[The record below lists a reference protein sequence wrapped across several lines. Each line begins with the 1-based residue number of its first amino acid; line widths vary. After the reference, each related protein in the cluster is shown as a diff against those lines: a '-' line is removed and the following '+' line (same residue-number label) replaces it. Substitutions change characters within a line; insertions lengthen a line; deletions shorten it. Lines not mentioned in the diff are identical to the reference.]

1 MFEVSFHY
9 SWLPGQPTSKS
20 GEAQLFAMLEGV
32 HEAGSLRAAVSRA
45 GLSYR
50 YAWGLIGRWEKLF
63 GQKLV
68 VMERGRGTRLTPL
81 GEKLLW
87 AQKRV
92 QARLTPQLQSL
103 SAELERE
110 LAQVLDADGQRI
122 TMAASH
128 DLALTAFK
136 ESLAKSGGPRL
147 DIRFAG
153 SEPSLAALVA
163 GEVELAGFHVSP
175 SMPDEVHACR
185 ERLGRKH
192 MLIRFV
198 RRCQGLFVA
207 SGNPLGIRKLADVA
221 RPGGSKKVVRFINRQ
236 RGSGTRLA
244 LDQLLARDGIKPS
257 RIHGYDHEEYTHL
270 AVAATIA
277 SGQADAGLGIASAA
291 HQFGL
296 DFIPLFDEDYYFACR
311 AEQMESAAIRAALAH
326 LGRLGWRNQLRKL
339 EGYAPDSM
347 GEVLSPA
354 EALV

>member
-9 SWLPGQPTSKS
+9 SWLPGQPVSKS

-32 HEAGSLRAAVSRA
+32 HDEGSLRAAVSRA

-63 GQKLV
+63 GQQLV

-110 LAQVLDADGQRI
+110 LAQVLDADGHRL

-136 ESLAKSGGPRL
+136 DSLAKAGGPRL
-147 DIRFAG
+147 DLRFAG

-163 GEVELAGFHVSP
+163 GEVELAGFHVSS
-175 SMPDEVHACR
+175 SMPDEVRACR
-185 ERLGRKH
+185 ERLGKKH

-198 RRCQGLFVA
+198 RRSQGLIVA
-207 SGNPLGIRKLADVA
+207 AGNPLGIRKLADIVRA
-221 RPGGSKKVVRFINRQ
+221 KARFINRQ
-236 RGSGTRLA
+236 RGAGTRHA
-244 LDQLLARDGIKPS
+244 LDQLLARDGIKPA
-257 RIHGYDHEEYTHL
+257 RIVGYDREEYTHL

-277 SGQADAGLGIASAA
+277 SGQADAGLGIAAAA

-296 DFIPLFDEDYYFACR
+296 DFLPLFEEDYYFACR
-311 AEQMESAAIRAALAH
+311 TDQVESAGLRAVVAH
-326 LGRLGWRNQLRKL
+326 LGKTGWRNQLRKV
-339 EGYAPDSM
+339 EGYAADSM
-347 GEVLSPA
+347 GTVLTPA
-354 EALV
+354 EALA

>member
-9 SWLPGQPTSKS
+9 SWLPGQPVSKS

-32 HEAGSLRAAVSRA
+32 HQEGSLRAAVSRA

-63 GQKLV
+63 GQQLV
-68 VMERGRGTRLTPL
+68 IMERGRGTRLTPL

-110 LAQVLDADGQRI
+110 LAQVLDADGHRL

-128 DLALTAFK
+128 DLALTAFRD
-136 ESLAKSGGPRL
+136 SLAKAGGPRL

-153 SEPSLAALVA
+153 SEPSLVALVA
-163 GEVELAGFHVSP
+163 GEVELAGFHVSS
-175 SMPDEVHACR
+175 SMPDEVRACR
-185 ERLGRKH
+185 ERLGKKH

-198 RRCQGLFVA
+198 RRSQGLIVA
-207 SGNPLGIRKLADVA
+207 AGNPLGIRKLADIA
-221 RPGGSKKVVRFINRQ
+221 RSKVRFINRQ
-236 RGSGTRLA
+236 RGAGTRHA
-244 LDQLLARDGIKPS
+244 LDQLLAQEGIKPS
-257 RIHGYDHEEYTHL
+257 RINGYDHEEYTHL

-277 SGQADAGLGIASAA
+277 SGQADAGLGIAAAA

-296 DFIPLFDEDYYFACR
+296 DFLPLFEEDYYFACR
-311 AEQMESAAIRAALAH
+311 ADQMESAAMRSLVGH
-326 LGRLGWRNQLRKL
+326 LGKAGWRNQLRKL
-339 EGYAPDSM
+339 KGYAADSM
-347 GEVLSPA
+347 GEVLTPA
-354 EALV
+354 ESLV

>member
-9 SWLPGQPTSKS
+9 SWLPGQPVSKS

-32 HEAGSLRAAVSRA
+32 HEDGSLRAAVNRA

-63 GQKLV
+63 GQQLV
-68 VMERGRGTRLTPL
+68 IMERGRGTRLTPL

-110 LAQVLDADGQRI
+110 LAQVLDVDGHRL

-128 DLALTAFK
+128 DLALTSFK
-136 ESLAKSGGPRL
+136 DSLAKAGGPRI

-163 GEVELAGFHVSP
+163 GEVELAGFHVSS
-175 SMPDEVHACR
+175 SMPDEVRSCR
-185 ERLGRKH
+185 ERLGKKH
-192 MLIRFV
+192 TLIRFV
-198 RRCQGLFVA
+198 RRSQGLMVA
-207 SGNPLGIRKLADVA
+207 AGNPLGIGKLADIA
-221 RPGGSKKVVRFINRQ
+221 KIKARFINRQ
-236 RGSGTRLA
+236 RGAGTRHA
-244 LDQLLARDGIKPS
+244 LDQLLAQEGIKPS
-257 RIHGYDHEEYTHL
+257 RINGYDHEEYTHL

-277 SGQADAGLGIASAA
+277 SGQADAGLGIAAAA

-311 AEQMESAAIRAALAH
+311 TELLDTAGARAL
-326 LGRLGWRNQLRKL
+326 LGQLGKSGWRQQLRKL
-339 EGYAPDSM
+339 SGYVAQGM
-347 GEVLSPA
+347 GEVVTPA
-354 EALV
+354 EGLQ

>member
-9 SWLPGQPTSKS
+9 SWLPGQPVSKS

-32 HEAGSLRAAVSRA
+32 HEEGSLRAAVNRA

-63 GQKLV
+63 GQQLV
-68 VMERGRGTRLTPL
+68 IMERGRGTRLTAL

-110 LAQVLDADGQRI
+110 LAQVLNADGHRL

-136 ESLAKSGGPRL
+136 ESLAKAGGPRL

-163 GEVELAGFHVSP
+163 GEVELAGFHVSA
-175 SMPDEVHACR
+175 SMPDEVRACR
-185 ERLGRKH
+185 ERLGKKH
-192 MLIRFV
+192 VLVRFV
-198 RRCQGLFVA
+198 RRSQGLIVA
-207 SGNPLGIRKLADVA
+207 AGNPLGIRKLADIA
-221 RPGGSKKVVRFINRQ
+221 KTKARFINRQ
-236 RGSGTRLA
+236 RGAGTRQA
-244 LDQLLARDGIKPS
+244 LDQLLAQENIKPS
-257 RIHGYDHEEYTHL
+257 RINGYDHEEYTHL

-277 SGQADAGLGIASAA
+277 SGQANAGLGIAAAA

-296 DFIPLFDEDYYFACR
+296 EFIPLFEEDYYLACR
-311 AEQMESAAIRAALAH
+311 ADQMESGAMRAVVGH
-326 LGRLGWRNQLRKL
+326 LGKSSWRNQLRRI
-339 EGYAPDSM
+339 EGYSAEPM
-347 GEVLSPA
+347 GEVVGA
-354 EALV
+354 ADALV

>member
-9 SWLPGQPTSKS
+9 SWLPGQPVSKS

-32 HEAGSLRAAVSRA
+32 HEEGSLRAAVNRA

-63 GQKLV
+63 GQQLV
-68 VMERGRGTRLTPL
+68 IMERGRGTRLTPL

-110 LAQVLDADGQRI
+110 LAQVLNADGHRL

-136 ESLAKSGGPRL
+136 ESLAKAGGPRL

-163 GEVELAGFHVSP
+163 GEVELAGFHVSS
-175 SMPDEVHACR
+175 SMPDEVRACR
-185 ERLGRKH
+185 ERLGKKH

-198 RRCQGLFVA
+198 RRSQGLIVA
-207 SGNPLGIRKLADVA
+207 AGNPLHIRKLADIA
-221 RPGGSKKVVRFINRQ
+221 KNKARFINRQ
-236 RGSGTRLA
+236 RGAGTRQA
-244 LDQLLARDGIKPS
+244 LDQLLAQQSIKPS
-257 RIHGYDHEEYTHL
+257 RINGYDHEEYTHL

-277 SGQADAGLGIASAA
+277 SGQADAGLGIEAAA

-296 DFIPLFDEDYYFACR
+296 EFIPLFEEDYFFACR
-311 AEQMESAAIRAALAH
+311 ADQVESAVMRALLTH
-326 LGRLGWRNQLRKL
+326 LGKTGWRHPLRKL
-339 EGYAPDSM
+339 TGYSTKDM
-347 GEVLSPA
+347 GTVVSP
-354 EALV
+354 EDALR